1 MGVLPE
7 QNGLFSILDTVES
20 TNNYATGQAHA
31 GLARHGAAWF
41 AREQVSGRG
50 QRGKTWKSAPGENI
64 ILSLSVRPDKV
75 FAVFPFLLSVFT
87 ANICCEFFAGLA
99 GEEIK
104 IKWPNDIYRR
114 DRKTGG
120 ILIENI
126 YKGPEWT
133 WAIIGIGININ
144 QTEFD
149 PTIGNACSL
158 AQITNSSHDVVL
170 LAQQLHRLFTDKLG
184 KINEENAAEQ
194 LEIYNEQLYQRGKT
208 VRLKKSNAVF
218 ETEIIGVN
226 RYGQLLTKDVIERVF
241 EVGEVTWIQ

>member
-7 QNGLFSILDTVES
+7 QNGLFSILDKVES

-41 AREQVSGRG
+41 ATEQVSGRG

-64 ILSLSVRPDKV
+64 ILSVTIRPDQV
-75 FAVFPFLLSVFT
+75 FTPHPFLLSVCT
-87 ANICCEFFAGLA
+87 ANICREFFAAFA
-99 GEEIK
+99 GEETK
-104 IKWPNDIYRR
+104 IKWPNDIYWR

-126 YKGPEWT
+126 YKGSEWI
-133 WAIIGIGININ
+133 WAIIGIGINVN
-144 QTEFD
+144 QTGFD
-149 PTIGNACSL
+149 PTIGNAGSL
-158 AQITNSSHDVVL
+158 AQITNKKYDALS
-170 LAQQLHRLFTDKLG
+170 LAKQLHRLFRDKLG
-184 KINEENAAEQ
+184 KIDKENVEEQ
-194 LEIYNEQLYQRGKT
+194 LEMYNDRLYQRKKT
-208 VRLKKSNAVF
+208 VRLKKNNAAF

-241 EVGEVTWIQ
+241 EVGEVTWI